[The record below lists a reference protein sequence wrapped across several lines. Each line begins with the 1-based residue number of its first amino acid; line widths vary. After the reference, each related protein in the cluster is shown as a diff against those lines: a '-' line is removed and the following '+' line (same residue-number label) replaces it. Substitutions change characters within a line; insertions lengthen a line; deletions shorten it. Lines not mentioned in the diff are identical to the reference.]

1 MSELLVPVSGVY
13 LTDRRLALGEAL
25 VGEPPDLT
33 IAPSIDAIKALP
45 ALIVE
50 PSNGWLDGSTESGP
64 GRVLRYQVEA
74 RIVVNA
80 QEPIGALGDLESVV
94 ELVLARIPAAWRFD
108 RGDGPIRVQAS
119 GGEITAIT
127 ARLYL
132 STRYSIT

>member
-1 MSELLVPVSGVY
+1 MSQVPSELPAA
-13 LTDRRLALGEAL
+13 LA
-25 VGEPPDLT
+25 
-33 IAPSIDAIKALP
+33 ALP
-45 ALIVE
+45 
-50 PSNGWLDGSTESGP
+50 LDRLEEFERSSGRGFGEMIDEIIKGTWTISTM
-64 GRVLRYQVEA
+64 R
-74 RIVVNA
+74 
-80 QEPIGALGDLESVV
+80 